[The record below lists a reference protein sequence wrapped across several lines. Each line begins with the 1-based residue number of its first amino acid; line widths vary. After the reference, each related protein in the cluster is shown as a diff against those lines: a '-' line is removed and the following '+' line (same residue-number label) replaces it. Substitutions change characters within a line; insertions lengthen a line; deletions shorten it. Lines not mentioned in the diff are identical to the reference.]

1 MIPGVPSLAYANA
14 ASDEFVLDA
23 LLPGRAGGA
32 WPANVRRLRFLATAA
47 VRVTRGAAR
56 ALARERSWL
65 VVADRALG
73 ARINRAL
80 VYVPATA
87 LHPRLPRVTTAA
99 EASGHV
105 VGQHAVGVRPAG
117 QILARV

>member
-14 ASDEFVLDA
+14 ASNEFVLDA

-32 WPANVRRLRFLATAA
+32 RPANVGRLRFLATAA
-47 VRVTRGAAR
+47 VRITRRTAG

-80 VYVPATA
+80 VYVPAAA
-87 LHPRLPRVTTAA
+87 LHPRLPRVTTSA
-99 EASGHV
+99 EARGHV
-105 VGQHAVGVRPAG
+105 VGQHAMRIRPAG
-117 QILARV
+117 QIFARI